1 MKKIIFIVFVV
12 IYSCSS
18 NKDEIS
24 ISGKISGLNNSKI
37 YLIDV
42 GEDIVLDSSK
52 VVNEKIDLIAYINE
66 PRELAL
72 RIESKNSNKSF
83 KFFSEPSKK
92 LIFTSS
98 KEKFEFNGKIENSKM
113 NSEYDKLKIQINKYD
128 EKDLELLAEQIKFSV
143 DGDQKNYDLIDEKR
157 TKINQNKILLIV
169 NYSINNNA
177 SPLSAFIAFKYKEK
191 INKKYLEKIYENFSD
206 ELKGSYYAKKL
217 ISNP

>member
-1 MKKIIFIVFVV
+1 MKKIIIVIFVI

-18 NKDEIS
+18 DKDEIS
-24 ISGKISGLNNSKI
+24 ISGKISGLNNSTI
-37 YLIDV
+37 YLINV
-42 GEDIVLDSSK
+42 EENIVLDSSK
-52 VVNEKIDLIAYINE
+52 VVNEKIDLIAHINE
-66 PRELAL
+66 PLELAL

-83 KFFSEPSKK
+83 NFFSEPSSK

-98 KEKFEFNGKIENSKM
+98 KDKFEFNGKIENSKM
-113 NSEYDKLKIQINKYD
+113 NSEYDKLKIQINKFD

-157 TKINQNKILLIV
+157 IKINQKKILLIV
-169 NYSINNNA
+169 NYSINNNT
-177 SPLSAFIAFKYKEK
+177 SPLSAFITFKYKEK

-217 ISNP
+217 ISNL